1 MSSAGPLIGV
11 FDSGVGGLTVVAAL
25 RRRLPRAS
33 IVYLG
38 DTARLPYGTK
48 SRRTVLRYSQ
58 ANVDFLER
66 RGVDALVVACNT
78 ASAMA
83 LGDLAVGTPHWGVL
97 APGAAA
103 AVAAADRHVGVIA
116 TESTVR
122 SGAYERAIR
131 RLDAGL
137 RVSQRACPLLVP
149 LVEEGWEEDEI
160 TERVVARYLE
170 PLLAERIDTLLLG
183 CTHYPMLRG
192 VLERVCGPEVAL
204 VDSAEST
211 GALVE
216 RELRAA
222 GWTDDAAGR
231 RRRDA
236 GRNPGGASARRQG
249 HDPSARLPAVGCQT
263 RAPGSAGAAPGSA
276 SVRLFATDAGPRF
289 ARLAERILGEP
300 AMLEWVDVNGP
311 EAETDETEEEEAG
324 RT

>member
-1 MSSAGPLIGV
+1 MPESRPLIGV

-25 RRRLPRAS
+25 RRRLPGAS
-33 IVYLG
+33 ILYLG

-83 LGDLAVGTPHWGVL
+83 LDELVVRAPHWGVL
-97 APGAAA
+97 APGASAA
-103 AVAAADRHVGVIA
+103 AAAARRHVGVIA

-122 SGAYERAIR
+122 SGAYEQAIR
-131 RLDAGL
+131 RLDPRL
-137 RVSQRACPLLVP
+137 RVSQQSCPLLVP

-160 TERVVARYLE
+160 TERIVARYLE
-170 PLLAERIDTLLLG
+170 PLLAQGIDALLLG

-192 VLERVCGPEVAL
+192 VLRRVCGPEVAL

-211 GALVE
+211 GELVA
-216 RELRAA
+216 RELRRE
-222 GWTDDAAGR
+222 GR
-231 RRRDA
+231 SD
-236 GRNPGGASARRQG
+236 G
-249 HDPSARLPAVGCQT
+249 V
-263 RAPGSAGAAPGSA
+263 APGSA

-289 ARLAERILGEP
+289 ARLAERILGEKAP
-300 AMLEWVDVNGP
+300 LEWVDVD
-311 EAETDETEEEEAG
+311 ESETEEARETEEPENVEMG
-324 RT
+324 TEKGTS

>member
-1 MSSAGPLIGV
+1 MSSSKPLIGV

-66 RGVDALVVACNT
+66 CGVDALVVACNT

-83 LGDLAVGTPHWGVL
+83 LEDLGVRTPHWGVL
-97 APGAAA
+97 EPGASA

-122 SGAYERAIR
+122 SGAYEQAIR
-131 RLDAGL
+131 RLDPGL
-137 RVSQRACPLLVP
+137 RVSQQACPLLVP

-170 PLLAERIDTLLLG
+170 PLLRDRIDTLLLG
-183 CTHYPMLRG
+183 CTHYPLLRG
-192 VLERVCGPEVAL
+192 VLERACGPAVTL

-211 GALVE
+211 GREVE
-216 RELRAA
+216 RELGSGSGA
-222 GWTDDAAGR
+222 GAGAGR
-231 RRRDA
+231 S
-236 GRNPGGASARRQG
+236 P
-249 HDPSARLPAVGCQT
+249 
-263 RAPGSAGAAPGSA
+263 

-289 ARLAERILGEP
+289 AKLAERILGEP
-300 AMLEWVDVNGP
+300 VALELIDVNGP
-311 EAETDETEEEEAG
+311 DGQPQEVEG
-324 RT
+324 Q